1 MLLQLEQQQ
10 VLLQQL
16 QDLQVDR
23 CKRLQVLLQ
32 LLDRPLPLRLLVPL
46 QLASSFLQRELQL
59 LLVLLELLQVLLRR

>member
-1 MLLQLEQQQ
+1 M
-10 VLLQQL
+10 LLQQL

-23 CKRLQVLLQ
+23 CKRLQQPLDLQVLLQ